1 MSIENAGV
9 LDLEAIRALDLD
21 PVLALVLVLDPDLIL
36 VLVLKIV
43 EDIREEME
51 EDIDI
56 NHFFIFMLIF
66 FSFNS

>member
-21 PVLALVLVLDPDLIL
+21 PVLALVLDLDPDLIL
-36 VLVLKIV
+36 VLVLEIV
-43 EDIREEME
+43 EDIGEEME

-56 NHFFIFMLIF
+56 NHFFYFYVNF
-66 FSFNS
+66 FFV